1 MLPEASVSVIEATG
15 RLLTVIVV
23 EAVSVQPSALVTVT
37 VYVVVVVGE
46 TEPDA
51 LVPRSLLQE

>member
-1 MLPEASVSVIEATG
+1 MIEATG

-51 LVPRSLLQE
+51 LAPRSLLQE